1 MKNEVVGVFWFDR
14 SLLQQK
20 TARQR
25 ESFVNHT
32 HTPIIAV
39 FREKFLACAP
49 PYVN

>member
-20 TARQR
+20 TAWQN
-25 ESFVNHT
+25 ESLMNHT

-39 FREKFLACAP
+39 CREKFLACAP
-49 PYVN
+49 SYVN